1 MSEQQRVL
9 FVHAHPDDETIASG
23 GTIATLVDRGAT
35 VTVLTCTRGE
45 RGEVIPDALQH
56 LLASQGE
63 LASHRETELAN
74 ALAILGVTD
83 HRYLGEGTARWV
95 GLEQRR
101 YLDSGME
108 WGMSGAQALPELDP
122 RSLVAADFG
131 EVASDIAAVV
141 ADARPDVVVSYN
153 DFGGYGHPDHIRA
166 ARAARRA
173 AEVYGVPYFAIEP
186 SGSAETSTFDV
197 DVSDVFDRKRSALIA
212 HATQV
217 VVDGDDFALSNG
229 VWQPIDT
236 VERFRRVRREYP
248 EGRAPFVDQSRAVKV
263 IGAAVGFVVG
273 IGVGA
278 MLTVAHQASAV
289 VAGITVPY
297 GLIAGIVIFASL
309 LTGLRLI
316 FGTRLIAGTCALG
329 ILIAVG
335 VLSLQSGGGSIL
347 VPAGPAGYVWTA
359 APTVIALVVLGWP
372 QLPPRGHD
380 KIKSPSKVK
389 GSLTQ

>member
-1 MSEQQRVL
+1 MSVQERVL

-23 GTIATLVDRGAT
+23 GTIATLVDRGAA

-56 LLASQGE
+56 LLESEDE
-63 LASHRETELAN
+63 LAEHREVELGA
-74 ALAILGVTD
+74 ALAILGVSD
-83 HRYLGEGTARWV
+83 HRYLGEGSARWV
-95 GLEQRR
+95 GLAARR
-101 YLDSGME
+101 YRDSGMQ
-108 WGMSGAQALPELDP
+108 WGTDGAEALAELDD

-141 ADARPDVVVSYN
+141 VDVRPDVVVSYN

-173 AEVYGVPYFAIEP
+173 AEVYNVPYFAIEP
-186 SGSAETSTFDV
+186 RESAATSTFDI
-197 DVSDVFDRKRSALIA
+197 DVSDVVDRKRRALAA

-217 VVDGDDFALSNG
+217 AVDGDQFALSNG
-229 VWQPIDT
+229 ISQPIDT

-248 EGRAPFVDQSRAVKV
+248 SGRAPFVDQSRSVKV
-263 IGAAVGFVVG
+263 VSSLIGFVVG
-273 IGVGA
+273 LGVGA
-278 MLTVAHQASAV
+278 MLTVAHQASLMI
-289 VAGITVPY
+289 AGVSVPY
-297 GLIAGIVIFASL
+297 GLITGIIIFASL
-309 LTGLRLI
+309 LVGLRLI
-316 FGTRLIAGTCALG
+316 FGTRLIAGACGLG

-347 VPAGPAGYVWTA
+347 VPAGTAGYIWTA

-372 QLPPRGHD
+372 QLPPRRQD
-380 KIKSPSKVK
+380 KIKTPSKVK
-389 GSLTQ
+389 GSLPQ